1 MKSQKYLILFNLKV
15 FEGKKNKNDC
25 IVHFMQLPIK
35 ENVQFKIFDSKG
47 SQSKNQNQTL
57 SNNKDITAISDISN
71 PIISQVKFNI
81 LKNRLSSSQ
90 KCLSNSQR
98 WI

>member
-1 MKSQKYLILFNLKV
+1 
-15 FEGKKNKNDC
+15 
-25 IVHFMQLPIK
+25 MQLPIK

-81 LKNRLSSSQ
+81 
-90 KCLSNSQR
+90 
-98 WI
+98 